1 MEKITLDFIIN
12 ILREKVENKTAQF
25 DSNFFIE
32 TAAKLNLLLGDEMDK
47 LAELHQKVAQLKL
60 MFLESQDKK
69 INVSE
74 AKVRVEASN
83 EFLEW
88 KKQDLKCRRA
98 EEFIRIE
105 KKMSDVASG
114 YA

>member
-12 ILREKVENKTAQF
+12 ILKEKVENKTAQF

-98 EEFIRIE
+98 EEFIRIA
-105 KKMSDVASG
+105 KKLSDRAQG
-114 YA
+114 Y